1 MFKLQPNPTFWAKV
15 PLTVP
20 GESKPQMVDIEFNY
34 FPEEERVKLFEE
46 RTALDVAIEV
56 VCGWKGVDAEF
67 NPENLR
73 ALYKN
78 YARAVLDVLETYNRE
93 LLESRRKN

>member
-1 MFKLQPNPTFWAKV
+1 MFKLQPKPTFWAKV

-20 GESKPQMVDIEFNY
+20 GEVRPAMVDFEFHY
-34 FPEEERVKLFEE
+34 LPEAERIKLFEE
-46 RTALDVAIEV
+46 RSALDVAIEV
-56 VCGWKGVDAEF
+56 VCNWKGVDAEF
-67 NPENLR
+67 NQENLR
-73 ALYKN
+73 ALYAN